1 MVWNLKNE
9 AINSLLNLPETGM
22 GFQLVQA
29 TNYDKPFIVFNSEL
43 AVDISGLG
51 LIRSNDPSVIL
62 NNGLKIIESLKSYR
76 MDIISAPTPHSFRLL
91 SSRISDEPSYI
102 AKDVVP
108 LHASMQSSLVKKV
121 ILEENRVCYRFSAFY
136 PDRRINP
143 KTGDILPGTYATTKS
158 EVPFVPSGFAAVGR
172 FALPNNQPASYC
184 YEIEAPVGTT
194 VSFGTVAPAFGQ
206 AGGGVEAYFH
216 DGFTNRKIP
225 PTAPDRLPDE

>member
-1 MVWNLKNE
+1 MVWNLE
-9 AINSLLNLPETGM
+9 DDAINSLLNLPETGM
-22 GFQLVQA
+22 GFQLVEA
-29 TNYDKPFIVFNSEL
+29 ANYDKPFIVFNSEL

-76 MDIISAPTPHSFRLL
+76 TNMFSAPPPHSFRLL
-91 SSRISDEPSYI
+91 SSRMIDEPSYI
-102 AKDVVP
+102 SKGIVP

-121 ILEENRVCYRFSAFY
+121 ILEENRVFYRFSAFY
-136 PDRRINP
+136 PDRRINQ
-143 KTGDILPGTYATTKS
+143 KTGDVLPGTYATTES

-172 FALPNNQPASYC
+172 FALPNNQPASYR
-184 YEIEAPVGTT
+184 YEIEAPKGVT

-216 DGFTNRKIP
+216 DGFTNQRIP
-225 PTAPDRLPDE
+225 SSSPTRLPDE